1 MTRLGILGATA
12 LSLSLAVASP
22 ALAQQHMRGGAAVHA
37 SGGANFS
44 ATRSGS
50 FNAGPQANF
59 RGANAAVAAPNRT
72 TVAAPNV
79 TAAPGGA
86 QFAEGRRG
94 EFRDRDRSF
103 G

>member
-22 ALAQQHMRGGAAVHA
+22 ALAQHVRGNAAVHA

-44 ATRSGS
+44 GARSGA

-59 RGANAAVAAPNRT
+59 RGANARIARPANDTWIADSVAI
-72 TVAAPNV
+72 V
-79 TAAPGGA
+79 TAASARAQGLSRASPRGA
-86 QFAEGRRG
+86 H
-94 EFRDRDRSF
+94 
-103 G
+103 